1 MDIKALQTRL
11 REFAAAR
18 DWQPYHAPKNLA
30 MALMVEAAELLELFQ
45 WQTLTESRGFTR
57 NAPDKERVADEIADV
72 LLYLLQLAD
81 HTGVDLGEAVER
93 KLRKNAVKHPA
104 KKKPGDTAVGLA
116 VEPVAA
122 VPAPVPARPKVHL
135 LVDWENVQPHGAQLK
150 ALAPHGT
157 DVWLFRSPLQ
167 RIDAAWHAEYGDSVT
182 QVPIARPGKN
192 ALDFHLSWYMGYIS
206 ARQPDA
212 TFIVVSNDK
221 GYDPMLEHARDLR
234 FLATRREFHKTAPA
248 VAAVPLKA
256 EKIIEKMLDDMAHA
270 QVAHVFKEKKTPEQ
284 TAPAVLPAPPAPPA
298 VVKAALVAKLVARP
312 RKQTSALELQA
323 PDPGGAHA
331 ATACT
336 APMQAA
342 GVPAPPVPESDKA
355 TRQQMQALVQCL
367 QQMKPAYRPAHRLVL
382 LAVIKAQLGEA
393 SVSSPR
399 VVHALAQLRAQQWV
413 VLKGD
418 GVDYPPRP
426 GVAQAAQAAQAAQIL
441 QTPRVAQAAPSTPK
455 TLPARKK
462 AVSADRTRT
471 APASALKLLRQ
482 KQAQQAVKLLEQMDA
497 VDRPARRNALLGLLA
512 QRSQATSASAHAPAV
527 VHAMAHLLAQGW
539 VVVQGE
545 KVAYPRW
552 QPQPATALQEPL
564 ANKTPAKKSPAKKAT
579 VKKAPAAAPASKKPS
594 SAAQTGQKVL
604 ASLARMPDNRPARP
618 PALLALIRTH
628 TGETPENSALA
639 HQVLSWL
646 QARGSVVQ
654 TGHALTYHLLPDSP
668 KTKAE

>member
-1 MDIKALQTRL
+1 MHLKTLQARL
-11 REFAAAR
+11 RDFAAAR
-18 DWQPYHAPKNLA
+18 DWQAFHSPKNLA

-45 WQTLTESRGFTR
+45 WLTTAQSHTFTKD
-57 NAPDKERVADEIADV
+57 PHDKERVGDEMADV

-382 LAVIKAQLGEA
+382 LAVIKAQLGEP